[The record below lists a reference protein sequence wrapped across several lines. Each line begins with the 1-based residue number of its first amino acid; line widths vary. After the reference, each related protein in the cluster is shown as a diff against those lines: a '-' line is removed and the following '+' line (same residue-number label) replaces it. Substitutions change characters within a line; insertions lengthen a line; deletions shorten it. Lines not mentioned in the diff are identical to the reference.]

1 MKYEHINRRSIRLV
15 ILFKFSQPRF
25 WRHSPFVCPPYFLN
39 EFYHKIRDDN
49 GTCLFG
55 YPPLPTSN
63 GTGFN
68 FNKQV

>member
-1 MKYEHINRRSIRLV
+1 MKYEHINRWSIRLV

-25 WRHSPFVCPPYFLN
+25 WRHSPFVCPSYFLN
-39 EFYHKIRDDN
+39 EFYHIKTRDDN
-49 GTCLFG
+49 GACFFG

-68 FNKQV
+68 FNK